1 MRLRGPR
8 REHTS
13 LGRWRH
19 KTRSSRAPCGNRISV
34 LHVRPQA
41 RPPDGPPGRRPQAAF
56 LPDRARRGPRGRRR
70 MTPLAMPGE
79 GDRAESRAH
88 GRRREAA
95 GRLKCMSQKS
105 SERRDERA
113 SEEGCL
119 HGTQPHGPAARAG
132 LELGRSSDASMGSS
146 DRTAAFTGTMFSR
159 SCCTASRQPLAA
171 PRIHR
176 R

>member
-1 MRLRGPR
+1 MSACDLAEEMRGSIRLQSVVNVQNVGGSRTRPR

-119 HGTQPHGPAARAG
+119 FARHAT
-132 LELGRSSDASMGSS
+132 S
-146 DRTAAFTGTMFSR
+146 RT
-159 SCCTASRQPLAA
+159 SCARR
-171 PRIHR
+171 PRAR
-176 R
+176 